1 MTAVESNESTDE
13 PTEFEQKFADISKKL
28 LGCLEQRDVAGAIH
42 TMYELQK
49 VRDESLYQEIGRLTR
64 TLHDSI
70 RNFNIDA
77 DMSQSEVEENAQ
89 SRLAYVVD
97 MTAKAANKTMDK
109 VEESMPLSESIA
121 GEAGEIN
128 QEWKRFLGKEMKPDE
143 FRELTKR
150 ISTFLDS
157 AESNGKTLNK
167 HLSEILL
174 AQDYQDLTGQ
184 VIQKVAKMI
193 TDVESQLV
201 NLVVMAGHVDRI
213 TGIEHEEGEE
223 AGAEEVDPIKGEG
236 PQIHAEEK
244 EDVAANQ
251 DDVDDLLSS
260 LGF

>member
-1 MTAVESNESTDE
+1 MAAAELNEQ
-13 PTEFEQKFADISKKL
+13 TEFEQKFADISKDL
-28 LGCLEQRDVAGAIH
+28 LTCLEKKDVAGAIH

-77 DMSQSEVEENAQ
+77 DVSPDEAEENAQ
-89 SRLAYVVD
+89 TRLAYVVD

-109 VEESMPLSESIA
+109 VEESMPLSEGIA
-121 GEAGEIN
+121 GEASDIN

-157 AESNGKTLNK
+157 AESNGKQLNK
-167 HLSEILL
+167 HLSDILL

-201 NLVVMAGHVDRI
+201 NLVAMAGHVDRI
-213 TGIEHEEGEE
+213 TGIEHEQSE
-223 AGAEEVDPIKGEG
+223 AENTEEVDPNKGEG
-236 PQIHAEEK
+236 PQINAEEK

>member
-1 MTAVESNESTDE
+1 MAAAELNEQ
-13 PTEFEQKFADISKKL
+13 TEFEQKFADISKDL
-28 LGCLEQRDVAGAIH
+28 LACLEKKDVAGAIH

-77 DMSQSEVEENAQ
+77 DVSPDEAEENAQ

-109 VEESMPLSESIA
+109 VEESMPLSEGIA
-121 GEAGEIN
+121 GEASDIN

-157 AESNGKTLNK
+157 AESNGKQLNK
-167 HLSEILL
+167 HLSDILL

-193 TDVESQLV
+193 TDVEAQLV
-201 NLVVMAGHVDRI
+201 NLVAMAGHVDRI
-213 TGIEHEEGEE
+213 TGIEHELSEPENT
-223 AGAEEVDPIKGEG
+223 EEVDPNKGDG
-236 PQIHAEEK
+236 PQINAEEK
-244 EDVAANQ
+244 EDVAASQ